1 MYLCSFVRYNQRCS
15 DPLGVMVTA
24 LANAPSKIEN
34 PFPIDGRR
42 DKIIMY
48 TTKFTDKE
56 GITMELSL
64 LLLEKILSMALM
76 VLMGYGVVRLGGIG
90 KGKTAPLS
98 GLTLYII
105 CPCMILSA
113 FQIEMNVE
121 RLTGLLLALIAAVV
135 LHVVFILMTRV
146 IGDKLGLD
154 GVERASL
161 IYSNGGN
168 LIVPLVSSLLGEEY
182 VFYCC
187 AFIAFQTVLVWV
199 HLPRLLVK
207 GYRPNLR
214 KILLNPNILS
224 IAAGL
229 ILFLSGIRFTGII
242 ADTIDSVSGT
252 IGPIAMLMIGML
264 MAEVDLKRVF
274 TSWRSWVVTFGRLIV
289 YPVVMIMVILVSG
302 VTRWMP
308 GAREV
313 LLVTMLATCAPIAVS
328 ISQMADIFGGDSVKA
343 SALNVMTVI
352 FCIITMPLVI
362 ALYQFLC

>member
-1 MYLCSFVRYNQRCS
+1 
-15 DPLGVMVTA
+15 
-24 LANAPSKIEN
+24 
-34 PFPIDGRR
+34 
-42 DKIIMY
+42 
-48 TTKFTDKE
+48 
-56 GITMELSL
+56 MELSL

-76 VLMGYGVVRLGGIG
+76 VLMGYAVVRFGAIG
-90 KGKTAPLS
+90 KGKTAPVS

-113 FQIEMNVE
+113 FQIELNRQ
-121 RLTGLLLALIAAVV
+121 RLAGLALALAAAVV
-135 LHVVFILMTRV
+135 LHIVFILLTRLL
-146 IGDKLGLD
+146 GDKLKLD

-199 HLPRLLVK
+199 HLPRMLVK

-214 KILLNPNILS
+214 KILFNPNIIS

-229 ILFLSGIRFTGII
+229 ILFLSGIRFTGIL
-242 ADTIDSVSGT
+242 ADTIDAVSGT
-252 IGPIAMLMIGML
+252 IGPVAMLMIGML

-274 TSWRSWVVTFGRLIV
+274 TNWKSWVVTFGRLIV
-289 YPVVMIMVILVSG
+289 YPVVMIGVILLTG

-308 GAREV
+308 GAKEV

-328 ISQMADIFGGDSVKA
+328 ISQMADIFGGDSTKA
-343 SALNVMTVI
+343 SALNVMSVI
-352 FCIITMPLVI
+352 FCIATMPLII
-362 ALYQFLC
+362 ALYQLVC

>member
-1 MYLCSFVRYNQRCS
+1 
-15 DPLGVMVTA
+15 
-24 LANAPSKIEN
+24 
-34 PFPIDGRR
+34 
-42 DKIIMY
+42 
-48 TTKFTDKE
+48 
-56 GITMELSL
+56 MELSL

-76 VLMGYGVVRLGGIG
+76 VLMGYAVVRFGAIG
-90 KGKTAPLS
+90 KGKTAPVS

-113 FQIEMNVE
+113 FQIELNRQ
-121 RLTGLLLALIAAVV
+121 RLAGLALALAAAVV
-135 LHVVFILMTRV
+135 LHIVFILLTRLL
-146 IGDKLGLD
+146 GDKLKLD
-154 GVERASL
+154 
-161 IYSNGGN
+161 GGN

-214 KILLNPNILS
+214 KILFNPNIIS

-229 ILFLSGIRFTGII
+229 ILFLSGIRFTGIL
-242 ADTIDSVSGT
+242 ADTIDAVSGT
-252 IGPIAMLMIGML
+252 IGPVAMLMIGML

-274 TSWRSWVVTFGRLIV
+274 TNWKSWVVTFGRLIV
-289 YPVVMIMVILVSG
+289 YPVVMIGVILLTG

-308 GAREV
+308 GAKEV

-328 ISQMADIFGGDSVKA
+328 ISQMADIFGGDSTKA
-343 SALNVMTVI
+343 SALNVMSVI
-352 FCIITMPLVI
+352 FCIATMPLII
-362 ALYQFLC
+362 ALYQLVC

>member
-1 MYLCSFVRYNQRCS
+1 
-15 DPLGVMVTA
+15 
-24 LANAPSKIEN
+24 
-34 PFPIDGRR
+34 
-42 DKIIMY
+42 
-48 TTKFTDKE
+48 
-56 GITMELSL
+56 MELSL

-76 VLMGYGVVRLGGIG
+76 VLMGYAVVRFGAIG
-90 KGKTAPLS
+90 KGKTAPVS

-113 FQIEMNVE
+113 FQIELNRQ
-121 RLTGLLLALIAAVV
+121 RLEGLALALAAAV
-135 LHVVFILMTRV
+135 LHIVFILLTRLL
-146 IGDKLGLD
+146 GDKLKLD

-214 KILLNPNILS
+214 KILFNPNIIS

-229 ILFLSGIRFTGII
+229 ILFLSGIRFTGIL
-242 ADTIDSVSGT
+242 ADTIDAVSGT
-252 IGPIAMLMIGML
+252 IGPVAMLMIGML

-274 TSWRSWVVTFGRLIV
+274 TNWKSWVVTFGRLIV
-289 YPVVMIMVILVSG
+289 YPVVMIGVILLTG

-308 GAREV
+308 GAKEV

-328 ISQMADIFGGDSVKA
+328 ISQMADIFGGDSTKA
-343 SALNVMTVI
+343 SALNVMSVI
-352 FCIITMPLVI
+352 FCIATMPLII
-362 ALYQFLC
+362 ALYQLVC

>member
-1 MYLCSFVRYNQRCS
+1 
-15 DPLGVMVTA
+15 
-24 LANAPSKIEN
+24 
-34 PFPIDGRR
+34 
-42 DKIIMY
+42 
-48 TTKFTDKE
+48 
-56 GITMELSL
+56 MELSL

-168 LIVPLVSSLLGEEY
+168 LIVPLVSSLLGDEY

-289 YPVVMIMVILVSG
+289 YPVVMIVVILVSG